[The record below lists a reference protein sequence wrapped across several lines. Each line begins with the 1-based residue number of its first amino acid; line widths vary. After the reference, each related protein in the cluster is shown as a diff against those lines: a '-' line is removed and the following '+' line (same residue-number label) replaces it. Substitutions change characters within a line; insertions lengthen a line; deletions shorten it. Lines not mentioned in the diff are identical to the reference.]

1 MRVCERI
8 IMDID
13 KVDAFMLGYMVAM
26 LLVTIALVVTGT
38 I

>member
-1 MRVCERI
+1 MWVCERI

-26 LLVTIALVVTGT
+26 LLVTIALVITDT

>member
-1 MRVCERI
+1 MWACERI
-8 IMDID
+8 IMD

-26 LLVTIALVVTGT
+26 LMVVIALTVTGT

>member
-8 IMDID
+8 IMD